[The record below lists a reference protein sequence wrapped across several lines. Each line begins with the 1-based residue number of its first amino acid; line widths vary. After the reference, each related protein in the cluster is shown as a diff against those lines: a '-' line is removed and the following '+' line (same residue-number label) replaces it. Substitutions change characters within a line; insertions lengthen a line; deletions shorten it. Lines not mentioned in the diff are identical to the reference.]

1 MAQLVQHGDANL
13 VDQLL
18 VRIAVVDEG
27 MHVDGDHRRELAR
40 GRPLLVERRP
50 EVEAVEIGGIG
61 GRAVLDDDRDRPQRA
76 RKRLGHAVQCV
87 GDESCERGSVHGCH
101 FLDFWGVFIRGG
113 MRLND
118 DTAGHHGGWKPSM
131 RTVRIALIAAIAS
144 FALIPALAV
153 AEPRGADTR
162 VISPTEAIALIE
174 DGTVEFGQLIDR
186 GGEGD
191 LVLFP
196 ANGPRYQAALTTTA
210 MRDRV
215 VQQATAKRF
224 ALADV
229 DARPHS
235 PTAVIDDGGF
245 DWSGWLQ
252 TWGPLILMAL
262 LVGLIYVTVRQMGGA
277 RFSHKV
283 KASHSDTKLADVAGI
298 DEIRDEV
305 IEIAEY
311 LRDPGRYEAMGATLP
326 KGIVLYG
333 PPGTGKTLLAK
344 AVAGEAGVPFFS
356 ASGSEFVEV
365 YVGVGARR
373 IRDLFQAARK
383 NAPALLYIDEIDAI
397 GERRSGGG
405 GGGEREH
412 TATLDQLLSE
422 MDGFHVDPSKPVV
435 VLASTNRLE
444 HLDPAL
450 VRAGRFDRKIAV
462 GLPDRA
468 ARRLILDVHT
478 RSRPLAPG
486 VELGQVAAFTAGMA
500 GADLAALC
508 NEASFEA
515 TRARR
520 PAIVLDDF
528 RRALLR
534 LAAGPEKRTQVL
546 SETERTL
553 VAYHEMGHAIV
564 GHMLP
569 NCEPIERVTVIPQ
582 GQALGVTVSF
592 PDEDRFLATR
602 QEHLDRLARI
612 MGGRAAEELIFGQM
626 TSGAADDL
634 RRATELARVMVQDL
648 GMARSTTEESLAAG
662 LTGGS
667 RGPAGE
673 ERIELEIQSLLGGA
687 FRAAYEMLAEHEA
700 LLHRSATALLDAEAL
715 DREEVEEL
723 LGPRPGMTRLRP
735 LGETF
740 ELNPGG
746 LEDFDDLSGTADAV
760 A

>member
-1 MAQLVQHGDANL
+1 
-13 VDQLL
+13 
-18 VRIAVVDEG
+18 
-27 MHVDGDHRRELAR
+27 
-40 GRPLLVERRP
+40 
-50 EVEAVEIGGIG
+50 
-61 GRAVLDDDRDRPQRA
+61 
-76 RKRLGHAVQCV
+76 
-87 GDESCERGSVHGCH
+87 
-101 FLDFWGVFIRGG
+101 

-118 DTAGHHGGWKPSM
+118 DGEKPP
-131 RTVRIALIAAIAS
+131 RRVAQNTRIRVLALIAVVMC
-144 FALIPALAV
+144 FVVPAMV
-153 AEPRGADTR
+153 IAEPREPARIDYVTALTKLESDHSVTRATISNGRAKALLIIETSSGPAFVTDLVSPRSVDR
-162 VISPTEAIALIE
+162 VIDAAKKGEVELTELAAPAGPTARIGGGGFSIG
-174 DGTVEFGQLIDR
+174 DWFQQWGQLLLTAM
-186 GGEGD
+186 
-191 LVLFP
+191 LVVIF
-196 ANGPRYQAALTTTA
+196 ALTLR
-210 MRDRV
+210 M
-215 VQQATAKRF
+215 
-224 ALADV
+224 
-229 DARPHS
+229 
-235 PTAVIDDGGF
+235 
-245 DWSGWLQ
+245 
-252 TWGPLILMAL
+252 
-262 LVGLIYVTVRQMGGA
+262 MGGA
-277 RFSHKV
+277 RFSHKT
-283 KASHSDTKLADVAGI
+283 KPSKSDTKLADVAGI

-311 LRDPGRYEAMGATLP
+311 LRDPARFEAMGATLP

-373 IRDLFQAARK
+373 IRDLFKAARK

-405 GGGEREH
+405 GGEREH

-422 MDGFHVDPSKPVV
+422 MDGFDVDPSKPVV

-667 RGPAGE
+667 RGPTGE
-673 ERIELEIQSLLGGA
+673 ERIEREIQSLLGGA
-687 FRAAYEMLAEHEA
+687 FRAAYELLADNED

-723 LGPRPGMTRLRP
+723 LGPRPGMNRLRP
-735 LGETF
+735 LGETIQLNAGELDDF
-740 ELNPGG
+740 E
-746 LEDFDDLSGTADAV
+746 DLPNAGDAV

>member
-1 MAQLVQHGDANL
+1 MAGVA
-13 VDQLL
+13 
-18 VRIAVVDEG
+18 RI
-27 MHVDGDHRRELAR
+27 
-40 GRPLLVERRP
+40 
-50 EVEAVEIGGIG
+50 
-61 GRAVLDDDRDRPQRA
+61 
-76 RKRLGHAVQCV
+76 
-87 GDESCERGSVHGCH
+87 
-101 FLDFWGVFIRGG
+101 
-113 MRLND
+113 RLND
-118 DTAGHHGGWKPSM
+118 DGRRSPGRVELNT
-131 RTVRIALIAAIAS
+131 RIVRIALVALVIALLAPTFAS
-144 FALIPALAV
+144 ADPHARAPEQISLTKALRLL
-153 AEPRGADTR
+153 ERGA
-162 VISPTEAIALIE
+162 VPS
-174 DGTVEFGQLIDR
+174 GQITDR
-186 GGEGD
+186 GRD
-191 LVLFP
+191 LVLTIQSPPGVGFTTDLQGGV
-196 ANGPRYQAALTTTA
+196 AVDKVIEAA
-210 MRDRV
+210 
-215 VQQATAKRF
+215 KKG
-224 ALADV
+224 DV
-229 DARPHS
+229 DLTQIAAP
-235 PTAVIDDGGF
+235 PGPIAKVADGGSF
-245 DWSGWLQ
+245 SIGAWLQ
-252 TWGPLILMAL
+252 SWGPIILMAL
-262 LVGLIYVTVRQMGGA
+262 LVLLIFVTVRQMGGA
-277 RFSHKV
+277 KFNHRV
-283 KASHSDTKLADVAGI
+283 KPVLSRTKFADVAGI

-311 LRDPGRYEAMGATLP
+311 LREPGRYEAMGALLP

-373 IRDLFQAARK
+373 IRNLFEAARK

-397 GERRSGGG
+397 GERRGGGG

-422 MDGFHVDPSKPVV
+422 MDGFHVDPGKPVV

-450 VRAGRFDRKIAV
+450 VRAGRFDRKIVV
-462 GLPDRA
+462 GLPDRE
-468 ARRLILDVHT
+468 ARRLILDVHMRT
-478 RSRPLAPG
+478 RPLAAG

-515 TRARR
+515 TRAGRSV
-520 PAIVLDDF
+520 IELGDF
-528 RRALLR
+528 RRALMR

-553 VAYHEMGHAIV
+553 VAYHEMGHTIV

-569 NCEPIERVTVIPQ
+569 NCDPVDRVTVIPQ
-582 GQALGVTVSF
+582 GQALGVTVSL

-602 QEHLDRLARI
+602 QEHLDRLARL
-612 MGGRAAEELIFGQM
+612 MGGRAAEELVFEEM

-634 RRATELARVMVQDL
+634 RRATELARIMVQDL

-673 ERIELEIQSLLGGA
+673 ERTEREIQALLGTA
-687 FRAAYEMLAEHEA
+687 YRAAYQLLADHED
-700 LLHRSATALLDAEAL
+700 LLHQGAAELLEAEAL
-715 DREEVEEL
+715 DREEIDVL
-723 LGPRPGMTRLRP
+723 LGPRPQMDRLRP
-735 LGETF
+735 RGPAIDLRSSAG
-740 ELNPGG
+740 
-746 LEDFDDLSGTADAV
+746 FDDELTDDEAV

>member
-1 MAQLVQHGDANL
+1 MYN
-13 VDQLL
+13 
-18 VRIAVVDEG
+18 
-27 MHVDGDHRRELAR
+27 
-40 GRPLLVERRP
+40 
-50 EVEAVEIGGIG
+50 
-61 GRAVLDDDRDRPQRA
+61 
-76 RKRLGHAVQCV
+76 
-87 GDESCERGSVHGCH
+87 
-101 FLDFWGVFIRGG
+101 
-113 MRLND
+113 
-118 DTAGHHGGWKPSM
+118 
-131 RTVRIALIAAIAS
+131 VRIALMAAIAS
-144 FALIPALAV
+144 IALIPTLAV
-153 AEPRGADTR
+153 AEPRAGDVR
-162 VISPTEAIALIE
+162 VITPTEAIALIE
-174 DGTVEFGQLIDR
+174 DGTVDFGQLIDR
-186 GGEGD
+186 GADGD

-196 ANGPRYQAALTTTA
+196 PTGPRYQASLTTAA

-215 VQQATAKRF
+215 VERATAKRF

-229 DARPHS
+229 DARPVR
-235 PTAVIDDGGF
+235 AAGVVDDGGGF
-245 DWSGWLQ
+245 SLSGWLQ

-262 LVGLIYVTVRQMGGA
+262 LVILIYWTVRQMGGA

-283 KASHSDTKLADVAGI
+283 KPAHSDTKLAEVAGI

-373 IRDLFQAARK
+373 IRDLFEAARK

-422 MDGFHVDPSKPVV
+422 MDGFDVDPGKPVV

-462 GLPDRA
+462 GLPDRQ

-478 RSRPLAPG
+478 RTRPIAPG
-486 VELGQVAAFTAGMA
+486 VELGTVAAFTAGMA

-508 NEASFEA
+508 NEAAFEA
-515 TRARR
+515 TRANRS
-520 PAIVLDDF
+520 AIVLDDF

-569 NCEPIERVTVIPQ
+569 TCEPIERVTVIPQ

-626 TSGAADDL
+626 TSGASDDL
-634 RRATELARVMVQDL
+634 RRATELARIMVQDL

-667 RGPAGE
+667 RGPTGE
-673 ERIELEIQSLLGGA
+673 ERIEREIQSLLGGA
-687 FRAAYEMLAEHEA
+687 FRAAYELLADNEDV
-700 LLHRSATALLDAEAL
+700 LHRSAAALLDAEAL

-723 LGPRPGMTRLRP
+723 LGPRPETFRLRP
-735 LGETF
+735 LAQTI
-740 ELNPGG
+740 ELNALTP
-746 LEDFDDLSGTADAV
+746 EFDDHADSGEAV